1 MLAATVLQMPPSRAR
16 NSGLVLGVCLDQLM
30 QQQPRSAPIGS
41 KMLPAGAETEAASEK
56 QPQLTGRQTRCWP
69 PPCFMLLVSLL
80 EILVF
85 VFWGSAPPEDS
96 LLIYRPDRRLQ
107 LWRFVSYALLH
118 ASWLHL
124 GFNVLTQLLYGL
136 PLELLHGSGRTAVV
150 YVAGVLAGSLGTSVV
165 DSTVYLVGASGGV
178 YALLAAQL
186 ANVLLNFG
194 HMRQGLAQLLA
205 VVIFVSCDLAYT
217 LYCRQLALVELPPTI
232 SVSYIAHMTGALAGL
247 SLGLCLLRQ
256 LDGSL
261 RPRLLRWLAL
271 GVWTTFSG
279 FALAFNLIN
288 TVTAQLLAEQ
298 EGEDNVLK
306 SKRTWFGRQLNPSK
320 CAQRTRQERRRRRK
334 NSSYSY
340 ITIILCKC
348 QKGVQANSIA
358 KRARLTPETLINTS
372 NNAAFDNRQHPI

>member
-1 MLAATVLQMPPSRAR
+1 MLSATVLQMPPSQAR

-30 QQQPRSAPIGS
+30 QQQPRPAPINS
-41 KMLPAGAETEAASEK
+41 KMLPAGAEAEAEAAAASEK
-56 QPQLTGRQTRCWP
+56 QPQLSARQQTRCWP

-85 VFWGSAPPEDS
+85 VFGGSAPPEDS

-150 YVAGVLAGSLGTSVV
+150 YLAGVLAGSLGTSVV

-247 SLGLCLLRQ
+247 SVGLCLLRQ

-298 EGEDNVLK
+298 EGEVIKQHLLHDL
-306 SKRTWFGRQLNPSK
+306 GM
-320 CAQRTRQERRRRRK
+320 ER
-334 NSSYSY
+334 
-340 ITIILCKC
+340 
-348 QKGVQANSIA
+348 
-358 KRARLTPETLINTS
+358 
-372 NNAAFDNRQHPI
+372 